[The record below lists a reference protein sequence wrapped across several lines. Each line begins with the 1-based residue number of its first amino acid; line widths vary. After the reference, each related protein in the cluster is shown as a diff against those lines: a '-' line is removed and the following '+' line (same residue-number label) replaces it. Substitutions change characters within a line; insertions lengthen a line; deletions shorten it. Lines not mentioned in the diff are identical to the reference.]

1 MRVVKSVSLPVE
13 LAEKAQEL
21 PNFSIFIQEC
31 LQHGSEQEK
40 AKQEQVAALKRQI
53 AIREA
58 ALFRIINNLK
68 FSNKAQMKIIDL
80 LNYMGLYAEDL
91 EDF

>member
-13 LAEKAQEL
+13 LAEKASEL

-31 LQHGSEQEK
+31 LQYGAEQEG
-40 AKQEQVAALKRQI
+40 AKQEQIAALKRQI
-53 AIREA
+53 AVREA
-58 ALFRIINNLK
+58 ALFRIMNHLDFSSKARKKIVNLLD
-68 FSNKAQMKIIDL
+68 M
-80 LNYMGLYAEDL
+80 MGLYAEEL

>member
-13 LAEKAQEL
+13 LAKKASEL

-31 LQHGSEQEK
+31 LQHGADQEG
-40 AKQEQVAALKRQI
+40 AKQEQIAALKRQI

-58 ALFRIINNLK
+58 ALFRIINHLD
-68 FSNKAQMKIIDL
+68 FSKSARKKIVDL
-80 LNYMGLYAEDL
+80 LYQMSLYPEDL